1 MRWVGLGVLLLL
13 AVLVFFFAPR
23 KKTPAPPALPAP
35 YDRLERAL
43 EARDLAALKEIA
55 QGEGYAAALAAWR
68 LSGERALALD
78 ARRAYLARWRALTHD
93 EDPAAL
99 ARRLEELRQADEAAR
114 VWRRLLPQKEARAA
128 LIRLARQSRA
138 AREALLAVAPEV
150 VLKTARDPLLKAR
163 AALRL
168 GEAEKALRLLDG
180 RDGGTALTLRAEA
193 LKKLGRYREALA
205 LYRKLGDAYDEG
217 ELLRLLGASERAIR
231 AFLRA
236 GDRGAFR
243 AAGLLEKKDLG
254 RAIRLYLWV
263 AGEKSP
269 YADDAALRAWVLAR
283 RKGEADLAKQAWAR
297 LDGGLGLL
305 AGKPLFP
312 LTLPPLPS
320 APEGLDL
327 IKILLRHDREDWA
340 RGEAR
345 VRFFASQGEEKR
357 AWGWVLF
364 FLGDPHTAARAGGRL
379 SWGTPYRKAVLAA
392 GRRFGLEPALL
403 FAVMRVESAFDANA
417 ISPTGAKGLFQF
429 TDATWQMLARQ
440 LGEAGADPFDPQ
452 KSALFAAAY
461 LRQLL
466 DAFDGDLRLAV
477 VAYNGGPGYVRRAL
491 QAYPDFWDFLRFQ
504 PRDEPRAYLAKV
516 WQAYAVYRALG
527 EAAFRRPAFLEG
539 LARPR

>member
-1 MRWVGLGVLLLL
+1 MRWVGLGVFLLL

-23 KKTPAPPALPAP
+23 KRTPAPPALPAP

-43 EARDLAALKEIA
+43 EARDLAALKELA
-55 QGEGYAAALAAWR
+55 KGEGYAAALAAWR

-93 EDPAAL
+93 EHPAAL
-99 ARRLEELRQADEAAR
+99 ARRLAELGELDEAVR
-114 VWRRLLPQKEARAA
+114 VWRRLLPREAARAA
-128 LIRLARQSRA
+128 LVRLAGQSRA

-168 GEAEKALRLLDG
+168 SEAEKALSLLDG
-180 RDGGTALTLRAEA
+180 REGAALFLRAEA

-205 LYRKLGDAYDEG
+205 LFRRLGDAYNEG
-217 ELLRLLGASERAIR
+217 ELLLLLGAPERATR

-243 AAGLLEKKDLG
+243 AAGLLEKRDPG
-254 RAIRLYLWV
+254 RAIRLYLQV

-283 RKGEADLAKQAWAR
+283 RRGKEDLAKMAWAR

-312 LTLPPLPS
+312 LTLPPLPR

-327 IKILLRHDREDWA
+327 IKGLLRHGREAWA

-379 SWGTPYRKAVLAA
+379 SWGTPYREAVLAA
-392 GRRFGLEPALL
+392 SRRFGLEPALL

-417 ISPTGAKGLFQF
+417 LSPTGAKGLFQF
-429 TDATWQMLARQ
+429 TDATWREVARR
-440 LGEAGADPFDPQ
+440 LGEAGADPFDPET
-452 KSALFAAAY
+452 SALFAAAY
-461 LRQLL
+461 LRQLR
-466 DAFDGDLRLAV
+466 DAFGGDLRLAV
-477 VAYNGGPGYVRRAL
+477 VAYNGGPGYVRRVL
-491 QAYPDFWDFLRFQ
+491 KAYPDFWDFLRFQ
-504 PRDEPRAYLAKV
+504 PRDEPREYLAKV

-527 EAAFRRPAFLEG
+527 EAAFRRPAFLED